1 MLACKQP
8 PSCRPLIRAL
18 AGHVERDAMGDV
30 KSKKVI
36 VVKGMFFLGIIVG
49 SAALLFLDRP
59 SVQSAVLLVVLVWA
73 SARFYY
79 YLFYVLEKYVDPS
92 LQYSGLI
99 ALMTALARRRRD
111 RT

>member
-1 MLACKQP
+1 
-8 PSCRPLIRAL
+8 
-18 AGHVERDAMGDV
+18 MGDV

>member
-1 MLACKQP
+1 
-8 PSCRPLIRAL
+8 
-18 AGHVERDAMGDV
+18 MGDV

-73 SARFYY
+73 SVRFYY
-79 YLFYVLEKYVDPS
+79 FLFYVLEKFDPS
-92 LQYSGLI
+92 LKYSGLI